1 MNPAFPVSPCS
12 NPHLVVKGVTA
23 GWTAVNC
30 TVGSDSLWP
39 MDCNKPGLPVPHH
52 LPKFAQVRV
61 HCINDAIQPPHP
73 LTPSSPSALNLS
85 QHQGLF
91 QWTSCL
97 HQMTSILEF
106 QLQHQSSQPY
116 SGLISL
122 TTDCFDFTAVQ
133 RTLRSLLQH
142 HSSKA
147 SILWHSAFFK
157 VQLSQLYSWTVLGCK
172 LACCWSTSK
181 NNFLCLSKLTR
192 HWIY

>member
-23 GWTAVNC
+23 GWTAV
-30 TVGSDSLWP
+30 GSDSLWP
-39 MDCNKPGLPVPHH
+39 MDCSKPGLPVPHH
-52 LPKFAQVRV
+52 LPKFAQVRACCV
-61 HCINDAIQPPHP
+61 GDAIQPSHLWHP
-73 LTPSSPSALNLS
+73 LLLLSSIFPSIRDFSNEPAVCIRWPTYWSFSFSISPPND
-85 QHQGLF
+85 
-91 QWTSCL
+91 
-97 HQMTSILEF
+97 
-106 QLQHQSSQPY
+106 Y

-122 TTDCFDFTAVQ
+122 TIDWFDFTAVQ

-147 SILWHSAFFK
+147 SILWHSAFFT